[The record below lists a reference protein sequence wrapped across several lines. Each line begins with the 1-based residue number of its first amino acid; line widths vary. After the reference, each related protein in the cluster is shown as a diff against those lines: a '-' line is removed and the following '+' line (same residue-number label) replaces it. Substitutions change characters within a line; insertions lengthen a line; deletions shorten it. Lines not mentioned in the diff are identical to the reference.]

1 MERRVAITRPR
12 QLLQIF
18 PHKVPQRPVQVL
30 FGRLED
36 VLASH
41 SSLRKACRAEDA
53 TESGF

>member
-1 MERRVAITRPR
+1 MERRAATTRPR
-12 QLLQIF
+12 QLLGIF

-41 SSLRKACRAEDA
+41 SSLRNTCRAEDA
-53 TESGF
+53 AESGF